1 MELTYRLTRDEFVQ
15 CCKLGQKRAASLARG
30 PQGWTRVARLF
41 AVWVALVLLVLA
53 VLNSGVVDERAA
65 AIACIAYIAGL
76 CSVCLFSLFWRRR
89 YWANLMPDDSSF
101 LSERR
106 LTVEDGGVTSAKDAV
121 TTRYSW
127 HAFRDVTDEAGLILL
142 WIDRS
147 SCVIVPRRA
156 LANEAAQRGFV
167 TLVRERIAQAA
178 ATALPASRP
187 RP

>member
-15 CCKLGQKRAASLARG
+15 CCKLGQKRAALSARG
-30 PQGWTRVARLF
+30 PQGWMRVARLF
-41 AVWVALVLLVLA
+41 AVWVVLVVLMLA
-53 VLNSGVVDERAA
+53 VLNSGAVDERDA
-65 AIACIAYIAGL
+65 AIACIAYVGGL
-76 CSVCLFSLFWRRR
+76 GSVCLYSLFWRRR

-127 HAFRDVTDEAGLILL
+127 RAFSDVTDEAGLILL

-147 SCVIVPRRA
+147 SCLIVPRRA
-156 LANEAAQRGFV
+156 LADEADQRGFV
-167 TLVRERIAQAA
+167 TLVRKRITQAA
-178 ATALPASRP
+178 APA
-187 RP
+187 